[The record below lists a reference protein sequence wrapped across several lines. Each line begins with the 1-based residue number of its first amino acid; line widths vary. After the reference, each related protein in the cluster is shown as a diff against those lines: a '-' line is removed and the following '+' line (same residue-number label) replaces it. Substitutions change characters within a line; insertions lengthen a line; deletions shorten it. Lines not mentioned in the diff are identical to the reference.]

1 MTNTSRRIFAT
12 GIAGLAVL
20 GPLLHLRSA
29 SAQEPDLVT
38 LRMPSGR
45 DVTAYLSVP
54 ATVPAPAVILLHGGY
69 GLTEVYRSRAT
80 TYSEQGFVAL
90 AVDLFDGKTATT
102 QDQALSLV
110 GRANAFPEHPTET
123 LVAWIDWLKA
133 DPRTTKKIAAIGW
146 SFGAKWA
153 LIASSVASLDATVLY
168 YGGTDFSGI
177 DLKGLKAPVLGH
189 FAERDS
195 APYPVTV
202 KGFAARMGKAG
213 KTLDLRW
220 YPADHSFANPTLP
233 GYDKAA
239 AEASWQATLT
249 FLRANLG

>member
-1 MTNTSRRIFAT
+1 MISTSRRIFAT
-12 GIAGLAVL
+12 GIAGYAVL
-20 GPLLHLRSA
+20 GPLVHLRSA
-29 SAQEPDLVT
+29 YAEEPDVMT
-38 LRMPSGR
+38 LQTPSGR
-45 DVTAYLSVP
+45 AVTAHLSMP
-54 ATVPAPAVILLHGGY
+54 DAVPAPAVVLIHGGY
-69 GLTEVYRSRAT
+69 GLTDYYRKLSIA
-80 TYSEQGFVAL
+80 YAEQGFVAL
-90 AVDLFDGKTATT
+90 AVDLFDGVTAT
-102 QDQALSLV
+102 SL
-110 GRANAFPEHPTET
+110 GEAQRLTSIAQSNPDRTTET
-123 LVAWIDWLKA
+123 LVTWIDWLKK
-133 DPRTTKKIAAIGW
+133 DPRTTKKVAAIGW
-146 SFGAKWA
+146 SFGAYWA
-153 LIASSVASLDATVLY
+153 LIASSVASLDATILY

-177 DLKGLKAPVLGH
+177 DLKDLKAPVLGH

-202 KGFAARMGKAG
+202 KGFAARMEKAG

>member
-1 MTNTSRRIFAT
+1 MTSTSRRNFAT
-12 GIAGLAVL
+12 GIAGLAIL

-38 LRMPSGR
+38 LRTPSGR

-54 ATVPAPAVILLHGGY
+54 ATVPAPAVILLHGSY
-69 GLTEVYRSRAT
+69 GLTEAFRSRAT
-80 TYSEQGFVAL
+80 TYSDQGFVAL
-90 AVDLFDGKTATT
+90 GVDLFDGKTATT
-102 QDQALSLV
+102 LNQALSLV

-189 FAERDS
+189 FGERDTDPDPNS
-195 APYPVTV
+195 V
-202 KGFAARMGKAG
+202 KGFAARMAKEGKAI
-213 KTLDLRW
+213 DVRW
-220 YPADHSFANPTLP
+220 YDADHAFDTPMFPTF
-233 GYDKAA
+233 DKAA
-239 AEASWQATLT
+239 AEASRQETVK